1 MKILLTM
8 SLLLGVAPFQLLF
21 AQDAGDENPLQLKAH
36 HASLS
41 VDDLDRAQDFY
52 QNVLGFKPGNVRK
65 GANGETR
72 QVVIPGFAINLT
84 RRNGSVRNT
93 KAEGS
98 LEQGWIHIVLETP
111 ILDEVRA
118 RLDEQ
123 NVPTRPALNGD
134 GELSRLLV
142 FDPEGNQIELIRPR

>member
-1 MKILLTM
+1 MS
-8 SLLLGVAPFQLLF
+8 SLLLTLVPVYAPL

-41 VDDLDRAQDFY
+41 VDDLDRAQAFY
-52 QNVLGFKPGNVRK
+52 QDILGFKPGNVRK
-65 GANGETR
+65 ADNGETR
-72 QVVIPGFAINLT
+72 QLVIPGFAINLT
-84 RRNGSVRNT
+84 KRIGSMRHPR
-93 KAEGS
+93 AEGS

-123 NVPTRPALNGD
+123 SVPNRPALNAD